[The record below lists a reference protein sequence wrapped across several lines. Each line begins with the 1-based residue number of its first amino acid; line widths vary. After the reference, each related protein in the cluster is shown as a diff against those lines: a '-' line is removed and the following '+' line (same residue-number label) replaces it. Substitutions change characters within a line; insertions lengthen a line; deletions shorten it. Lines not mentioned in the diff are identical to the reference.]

1 MAGHAYR
8 IRLAILV
15 AMRWQNLLVLRIFCE
30 SILLDIFLKTTF
42 QLVMEVLSCR
52 LAIEDPKKVFFEIL
66 SM

>member
-15 AMRWQNLLVLRIFCE
+15 AMRWQNLLVLRILCE